1 MQFGQLRRREFLTI
15 SSSAAVAWPVA
26 ALSQETKVRRIG
38 ALILEIADAESFRTE
53 LREELRKLGYVEG
66 RNILFEFRSAEEKID
81 RLPTLAAEL
90 IADKVDVIV
99 ALYTPCG
106 LAAQRATR
114 EIPIVVVSGD
124 PVETGLVASLNRP
137 GGNITG
143 VSQLAAEC
151 HGKCVELFRDML
163 PTARRIAA
171 LGHAANPFSKPFLE
185 QVLLAGKVTGTEIAP
200 VIMVRGQDE
209 IDAAFTTMRNQRADA
224 VVVMGGLATKNTADL
239 ALEHRLPA
247 ATFTRAFAQVGGL
260 MSYGPFGPELF
271 RRSAV
276 FVSKIL
282 QGGKPSDMPVEQPTK
297 FELVINLKTAK
308 TLGLT
313 IAETFLS
320 RANITIE

>member
-1 MQFGQLRRREFLTI
+1 MKRRQFITLLG
-15 SSSAAVAWPVA
+15 SAAAWPLA
-26 ALSQETKVRRIG
+26 ARAQQAKVRRIG
-38 ALILEIADAESFRTE
+38 ALTLGIADAESFRTE
-53 LREELRKLGYVEG
+53 LREELRKSGYVEG

-81 RLPTLAAEL
+81 RLPALAAEL
-90 IADKVDVIV
+90 VADKVDVIV

-124 PVETGLVASLNRP
+124 PVGTGLVASLNRP
-137 GGNITG
+137 GGNVTG
-143 VSQLAAEC
+143 VSQLAPEC

-163 PTARRIAA
+163 PAARHIAA
-171 LGHAANPFSKPFLE
+171 LGNAVDPFSKPFLE
-185 QVLLAGKVTGTEIAP
+185 QVLLAGKATTTEIAP
-200 VIMVRGQDE
+200 VIMVRGHDE
-209 IDAAFTTMRNQRADA
+209 IDAAFATMKKQGADA
-224 VVVMGGLATKNTADL
+224 VVVQGSLATKNSADL

-247 ATFTRAFAQVGGL
+247 ATFTRAFAEVGGL

-282 QGGKPSDMPVEQPTK
+282 QGGKPADIPVEQPTK

-308 TLGLT
+308 ALGLT
-313 IAETFLS
+313 IAETFLA
-320 RANITIE
+320 RANTMIE